1 MKQASKH
8 RLPQPKLIILY
19 SICIAAGLSIAAVS
33 IQPAGKTVAASPIE
47 NAVVNNKSASN
58 GEKGAAVRRDELA
71 SKEAFLAVYKVLMS
85 PRCMNCHPK
94 GDIPLQGDDSHLHT
108 MDVQRGPDGKGLY
121 AMKCANCHQSGNT
134 PGLNMP
140 PGNPN
145 WHLPPADMPMVFEG
159 RSPRELALQLK
170 DPNQNGHKTLQQL
183 IEHVSHDTLVLW
195 GWHPGDGRTLPP
207 LSHAEFAKQFKTWV
221 AKGAAVPD

>member
-1 MKQASKH
+1 MKQTK
-8 RLPQPKLIILY
+8 RFILY
-19 SICIAAGLSIAAVS
+19 ALCIVASLSLAAVS
-33 IQPAGKTVAASPIE
+33 IQPGKKATRAAGSLSGDPAGEAKNKGIEAA
-47 NAVVNNKSASN
+47 
-58 GEKGAAVRRDELA
+58 RDEAA

-94 GDIPLQGDDSHLHT
+94 GDAPLQGDDSHVHT
-108 MDVQRGPDGKGLY
+108 MDVTRGHDGKGLN
-121 AMKCANCHQSGNT
+121 AMKCANCHQSGNM

-145 WHLPPADMPMVFEG
+145 WQMPPADMPMVFEG
-159 RSPRELALQLK
+159 KSPKELALQLK

-183 IEHVSHDTLVLW
+183 IEHVSHDTLVMW
-195 GWHPGDGRTLPP
+195 GWNPGDGRTLPP
-207 LSHAEFAKQFKTWV
+207 LKHAEFAKQFKTWV

>member
-1 MKQASKH
+1 MKQTK
-8 RLPQPKLIILY
+8 RFILY
-19 SICIAAGLSIAAVS
+19 ALCIVASLSLAAVS
-33 IQPAGKTVAASPIE
+33 IQPGKKATRAAGSPERDPAGKAKNKGIEAA
-47 NAVVNNKSASN
+47 
-58 GEKGAAVRRDELA
+58 RDEAA

-94 GDIPLQGDDSHLHT
+94 GDAPLQGDDSHVHT
-108 MDVQRGPDGKGLY
+108 MDVTRGPDGKGLY

-159 RSPRELALQLK
+159 KSPRELALQLK

-183 IEHVSHDTLVLW
+183 IDHVSHDTLVMW
-195 GWHPGDGRTLPP
+195 GWNPGDGRTLPP
-207 LSHAEFAKQFKTWV
+207 LKHAEFAKQFKTWV